1 MRTETAIKLLRN
13 GDCMWE
19 KLKGR
24 YNLTDYQIALL
35 RYLLFTFLSESS
47 KLFFIL
53 FLYRRHLALCIATL
67 LFLCCIRRTAGGFH
81 CNTYAGCLFVSTG
94 YAFLCLSLLPLISLT
109 KTARILLCMVCILIN
124 YALAPVSSSKRPA
137 LSAAKKKRFK
147 WISTGILASIT
158 DYDNDNW
165 KMATVNSDGSE
176 VWIYMTAVE
185 AGESTEALFNNV
197 TVNAGITEE
206 WSSAAKTTTI
216 YKCDADGNKLSIIDT
231 TKEQYDPTVIYK
243 DADGNIVSAGTLPT
257 FNIKVTGFAVQAST
271 FADYNEAQP

>member
-81 CNTYAGCLFVSTG
+81 CRLSVCKHRLCFFVSD
-94 YAFLCLSLLPLISLT
+94 A
-109 KTARILLCMVCILIN
+109 
-124 YALAPVSSSKRPA
+124 
-137 LSAAKKKRFK
+137 SAADFFNEN
-147 WISTGILASIT
+147 STDFIVHGLH
-158 DYDNDNW
+158 
-165 KMATVNSDGSE
+165 
-176 VWIYMTAVE
+176 
-185 AGESTEALFNNV
+185 F
-197 TVNAGITEE
+197 
-206 WSSAAKTTTI
+206 
-216 YKCDADGNKLSIIDT
+216 NKLCACTCFFIKKTSAFCCE
-231 TKEQYDPTVIYK
+231 KETI
-243 DADGNIVSAGTLPT
+243 
-257 FNIKVTGFAVQAST
+257 
-271 FADYNEAQP
+271 

>member
-94 YAFLCLSLLPLISLT
+94 YAFLCLTLLPLISLT
-109 KTARILLCMVCILIN
+109 KTARYLVCMVCILIN

-147 WISTGILASIT
+147 WISTGILTVFFFILLIT
-158 DYDNDNW
+158 PEN
-165 KMATVNSDGSE
+165 E
-176 VWIYMTAVE
+176 YMVS
-185 AGESTEALFNNV
+185 GFWV
-197 TVNAGITEE
+197 
-206 WSSAAKTTTI
+206 
-216 YKCDADGNKLSIIDT
+216 II
-231 TKEQYDPTVIYK
+231 
-243 DADGNIVSAGTLPT
+243 LH
-257 FNIKVTGFAVQAST
+257 AVQLSCA
-271 FADYNEAQP
+271 AAQKKICTVFHHTVQERSI

>member
-94 YAFLCLSLLPLISLT
+94 YAFLCLTLLPLISLT

-137 LSAAKKKRFK
+137 LSAAKR
-147 WISTGILASIT
+147 
-158 DYDNDNW
+158 ND
-165 KMATVNSDGSE
+165 
-176 VWIYMTAVE
+176 
-185 AGESTEALFNNV
+185 
-197 TVNAGITEE
+197 
-206 WSSAAKTTTI
+206 
-216 YKCDADGNKLSIIDT
+216 LS
-231 TKEQYDPTVIYK
+231 
-243 DADGNIVSAGTLPT
+243 
-257 FNIKVTGFAVQAST
+257 GFPPA
-271 FADYNEAQP
+271 F

>member
-94 YAFLCLSLLPLISLT
+94 YAFLCLTLLPLISLT

-137 LSAAKKKRFK
+137 LSDAKKKRFK
-147 WISTGILASIT
+147 WISTGILIVFFFILLIAPE
-158 DYDNDNW
+158 N
-165 KMATVNSDGSE
+165 E
-176 VWIYMTAVE
+176 YMISGFWV
-185 AGESTEALFNNV
+185 
-197 TVNAGITEE
+197 
-206 WSSAAKTTTI
+206 
-216 YKCDADGNKLSIIDT
+216 II
-231 TKEQYDPTVIYK
+231 
-243 DADGNIVSAGTLPT
+243 LH
-257 FNIKVTGFAVQAST
+257 AVQLSCAAVQKKLCTVFHHTVQERSI
-271 FADYNEAQP
+271 Q